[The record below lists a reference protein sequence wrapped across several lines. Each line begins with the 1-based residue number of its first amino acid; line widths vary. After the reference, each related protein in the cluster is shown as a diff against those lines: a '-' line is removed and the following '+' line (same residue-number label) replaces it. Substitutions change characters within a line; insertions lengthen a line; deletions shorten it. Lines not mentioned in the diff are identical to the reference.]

1 MRAPMLLSKDE
12 CALCKRVAPSS
23 YLRRCFRCGR
33 LYCFD
38 CTTYDPEGYV
48 ICLNCARRAV
58 SPVRLGTK
66 YSSLSR
72 YLLRRGLFTNRVTL
86 RFADIEGIIGDT
98 LPFAA
103 LRDSDWWTNTRS
115 TAHGRAWMD
124 VGWTVENIDT
134 NKRTVSFVRVSQPKQ
149 TQRRTR
155 TKENRKTEFFKRP
168 LTFPRRKKPAMPSK
182 TKIAK
187 VQARLRNIERQTTG
201 GRMLTKLPSR
211 SAHEKRL
218 FRPEAKPSKTSD

>member
-1 MRAPMLLSKDE
+1 M
-12 CALCKRVAPSS
+12 CKRVVPSS

-38 CTTYDPEGYV
+38 CTMYNPEGYI

-58 SPVRLGTK
+58 SPTKFGTK

-72 YLLRRGLFTNRVTL
+72 YLLRRGMFTDRIVL
-86 RFADIEGIIGDT
+86 RFAEMEGIIGDN

-103 LRDSDWWTNTRS
+103 LRDPDWWRNTRF
-115 TAHGRAWMD
+115 TAQGRAWID
-124 VGWTVENIDT
+124 VGWTVENVDMS
-134 NKRTVSFVRVSQPKQ
+134 KRTVSLVRVSQPKE
-149 TQRRTR
+149 TKRRTK

-168 LTFPRRKKPAMPSK
+168 LRFPRPKKPMLPSK

-187 VQARLRNIERQTTG
+187 VQARLRNIERQMAEG
-201 GRMLTKLPSR
+201 QMRSKSPSR
-211 SAHEKRL
+211 SAYEKRL
-218 FRPEAKPSKTSD
+218 FKPGAKPSRTSD